1 MNAGPYTSISCYP
14 NISNNHAVLLV
25 GYNQTHWVIKNSWD
39 TWWGDNGY
47 GYIDK
52 ANNTGIQRYV
62 SYIKVNLPWNPVPNT
77 PPTPPTGSIILTIWM
92 QDLYNDGW
100 NDNIFGFRQNGTIVA
115 TFGAGF
121 TTGTTYGPI
130 NVTIPG
136 NKQTQIVVSTYGTF
150 TDEISFTVKA
160 INGTTIFTRLSGTG
174 RFSA

>member
-1 MNAGPYTSISCYP
+1 MQKIFFACI
-14 NISNNHAVLLV
+14 ALLV
-25 GYNQTHWVIKNSWD
+25 VCSWAD
-39 TWWGDNGY
+39 SSLTNVTL
-47 GYIDK
+47 
-52 ANNTGIQRYV
+52 TGSR
-62 SYIKVNLPWNPVPNT
+62 
-77 PPTPPTGSIILTIWM
+77 TGSIILTIWM